1 MRLRIDC
8 AYDGTDFHG
17 WAKQRGQRTVQG
29 ELETAVNT
37 VLHLD
42 RAGQPGIGLIVAG
55 RTDAGVHA
63 SGQVCHCDIDDDILG
78 RAAGHLDPSLY
89 TPWDALSYRLQGI
102 LPPDI
107 AVRKI
112 SPAPEGFDA
121 RFSASDR
128 VYVYRVADSAS
139 RYDPRMRKFVLPV
152 RCRLDS
158 EEMNKAMGYA
168 VGLHDFGSFASPNP
182 GGTTIREVKF
192 AVWQRIRPAVLADSV
207 YHGEAR
213 PGLTRAV
220 GSEPEGKGAEGTEEA
235 ASAYAVTAVESGLL
249 EFTVIADA
257 FARNMVRSLV
267 NASIQIGMGKK
278 DTAWFRQKLAHPVR
292 EGATGPAPACGL
304 TLERVN
310 YPAENLLKA
319 RADAVRAR
327 RTLA

>member
-1 MRLRIDC
+1 
-8 AYDGTDFHG
+8 
-17 WAKQRGQRTVQG
+17 
-29 ELETAVNT
+29 
-37 VLHLD
+37 
-42 RAGQPGIGLIVAG
+42 
-55 RTDAGVHA
+55 
-63 SGQVCHCDIDDDILG
+63 
-78 RAAGHLDPSLY
+78 
-89 TPWDALSYRLQGI
+89 
-102 LPPDI
+102 
-107 AVRKI
+107 
-112 SPAPEGFDA
+112 
-121 RFSASDR
+121 
-128 VYVYRVADSAS
+128 
-139 RYDPRMRKFVLPV
+139 MRKFVLPV

-192 AVWQRIRPAVLADSV
+192 AVWQRIKPAVLADSI
-207 YHGEAR
+207 YHGEFQ

-235 ASAYAVTAVESGLL
+235 DSAYAVTAVESGLL

-327 RTLA
+327 RTLD